1 MKKYIKSILTSRK
14 QLMLLPLMLV
24 SGGIMQAQT
33 AVPDTIYV
41 SFNAADPVT
50 MTYGQDMNTV
60 VSDAGL
66 TGSSFSYLYV
76 KAEDGTASGLNGTV
90 SFKDGATVANVL
102 KFSATPT
109 VGGGQALGFVADNLS
124 DYFSYTA
131 NGENVVFFTSN
142 RSDATITRTLT
153 VNKVT
158 LSIAAKD
165 TSRFYG
171 DENPATPWSAKDFV
185 FSGFVNGDTEA
196 IFTNSQ
202 VNVLP
207 DVTYGGADKNSVPGT
222 FVIGMSGGQAAN
234 YTLNLQVWSDAW
246 PDGRGLLT
254 VKQAPLTLAVPDSAR
269 LYDEANIP
277 TIPGSELLI
286 TDGTLK
292 NDQTLAG
299 LLTGNLAV
307 THTAISAAVNKP
319 KSDVG
324 TYSYELTDAAVSDVK
339 WRLSNYDIQVIAAG
353 KYEVKKDTIM
363 GKAWV
368 RIYPFGKMGVIRH
381 E

>member
-1 MKKYIKSILTSRK
+1 MKKYIKSIFTSRK

-33 AVPDTIYV
+33 AVPDTVYV
-41 SFNAADPVT
+41 SFNTNTPLP
-50 MTYGQDMNTV
+50 MTYGDNLSTAA
-60 VSDAGL
+60 AGIDGASFNYFYVNGD
-66 TGSSFSYLYV
+66 GSEYGNV
-76 KAEDGTASGLNGTV
+76 GSGV
-90 SFKDGATVANVL
+90 SFKSPAQAIDIL

-109 VGGGQALGFVADNLS
+109 VSGGETLGFVSDNLTE
-124 DYFSYTA
+124 YFQY
-131 NGENVVFFTSN
+131 NNNPNVVFFVSN
-142 RSDATITRTLT
+142 RAGAFTSQPLT
-153 VNKVT
+153 VNPAT
-158 LSIAAKD
+158 LNIAARD

-292 NDQTLAG
+292 NDQTL
-299 LLTGNLAV
+299 
-307 THTAISAAVNKP
+307 
-319 KSDVG
+319 
-324 TYSYELTDAAVSDVK
+324 DA
-339 WRLSNYDIQVIAAG
+339 
-353 KYEVKKDTIM
+353 
-363 GKAWV
+363 
-368 RIYPFGKMGVIRH
+368 
-381 E
+381 

>member
-60 VSDAGL
+60 VFDAGL

-90 SFKDGATVANVL
+90 SFKDGATVASVL

-153 VNKVT
+153 VNKAT

-185 FSGFVNGDTEA
+185 FSGFVNDETEA

-202 VNVLP
+202 VNV
-207 DVTYGGADKNSVPGT
+207 
-222 FVIGMSGGQAAN
+222 
-234 YTLNLQVWSDAW
+234 
-246 PDGRGLLT
+246 R
-254 VKQAPLTLAVPDSAR
+254 
-269 LYDEANIP
+269 
-277 TIPGSELLI
+277 
-286 TDGTLK
+286 
-292 NDQTLAG
+292 
-299 LLTGNLAV
+299 
-307 THTAISAAVNKP
+307 
-319 KSDVG
+319 
-324 TYSYELTDAAVSDVK
+324 
-339 WRLSNYDIQVIAAG
+339 
-353 KYEVKKDTIM
+353 
-363 GKAWV
+363 
-368 RIYPFGKMGVIRH
+368 
-381 E
+381 